1 MSENPSRILA
11 IPNIILGLLIG
22 LLQIMGF
29 ISPSSNISDIFY
41 MTTGVILVLLFI
53 AIIIVAL
60 VDSGIA
66 LNIIKNTINQNN
78 ILPELDIGNDL
89 VMGLKS
95 FIVILVYLM
104 IPMIIYMII
113 LFLFT
118 AILGSYDY
126 RVAGLFALIISLIFY
141 VVAFIIAI
149 FMPVI
154 LGTLAKTDSIEQAL
168 HVNDIINTAKQI
180 GLVELFILIILIA
193 IVGAVISLVGTFITF
208 IPVVGSI
215 ITIGFLYTF
224 ILLFNSRCYG
234 LIYNNQFEK
243 QNQYAYNNQQYTQYP
258 NQNYNPQY
266 NQEQNYQ
273 QQAQNQQDNQVQ
285 NTQPE
290 NNPMDFNNTN
300 TDTQT
305 ATKTCISC
313 GFANPEYAQHCG
325 NCGNKL

>member
-89 VMGLKS
+89 VMGLKKFYCYFS
-95 FIVILVYLM
+95 ISYDTYDNLYDNT
-104 IPMIIYMII
+104 IP
-113 LFLFT
+113 FT

-154 LGTLAKTDSIEQAL
+154 
-168 HVNDIINTAKQI
+168 
-180 GLVELFILIILIA
+180 
-193 IVGAVISLVGTFITF
+193 
-208 IPVVGSI
+208 
-215 ITIGFLYTF
+215 
-224 ILLFNSRCYG
+224 
-234 LIYNNQFEK
+234 
-243 QNQYAYNNQQYTQYP
+243 
-258 NQNYNPQY
+258 
-266 NQEQNYQ
+266 
-273 QQAQNQQDNQVQ
+273 
-285 NTQPE
+285 
-290 NNPMDFNNTN
+290 
-300 TDTQT
+300 
-305 ATKTCISC
+305 
-313 GFANPEYAQHCG
+313 
-325 NCGNKL
+325 